1 MDRFLAM
8 QTFVRAARS
17 RSFTRTATQL
27 GISRSL
33 VTRHIA
39 ALEQSLGVTLFNRST
54 RSVLLTEDGASYLQS
69 CERILLD
76 VESTERA
83 LTQGR
88 GKPTGMLSITAP
100 KSFGTLHLADAIIDF
115 AKAQPDIRVSLT
127 LGDFTFRAQ
136 DFVASGHDVA
146 IRTVD
151 IRDSSIIAR
160 RIGTFQFVLCATPLY
175 IAEMGQPKDLDD
187 LATHRC
193 LVHSNSAEYDRR
205 WNFTGPHGATTVKI
219 TGDYLSNSSLALRK
233 AALAHLGI
241 GLVPH
246 YCVADDLASGAL
258 VEVLPAYR
266 PQIHPILVA
275 YPHGVA
281 PPAKVRVFVA
291 FLAKWF
297 AQRPEWAQPKVRVRD
312 NRRKR

>member
-17 RSFTRTATQL
+17 RSFTRTAAQL

-76 VESTERA
+76 VESAERA

-88 GKPTGMLSITAP
+88 GKPTGTLSITAP

-136 DFVASGHDVA
+136 DFVSSGHDVA
-146 IRTVD
+146 TRTVD

-175 IAEMGQPKDLDD
+175 IAEMEFHR
-187 LATHRC
+187 ATGRHHREDQRRLSLQFEPRPAQGHSCPSRHWAPATLLCRRRSGIGGARRSAAGLSTAGSSNPRC
-193 LVHSNSAEYDRR
+193 LSTWRGTTCESAGIRCFSGKMVR
-205 WNFTGPHGATTVKI
+205 ATARMGAAE
-219 TGDYLSNSSLALRK
+219 G
-233 AALAHLGI
+233 AHQGQS
-241 GLVPH
+241 P
-246 YCVADDLASGAL
+246 
-258 VEVLPAYR
+258 
-266 PQIHPILVA
+266 
-275 YPHGVA
+275 
-281 PPAKVRVFVA
+281 
-291 FLAKWF
+291 
-297 AQRPEWAQPKVRVRD
+297 
-312 NRRKR
+312 

>member
-8 QTFVRAARS
+8 QTFVRAASS
-17 RSFTRTATQL
+17 RSFTRTAAQL

-39 ALEQSLGVTLFNRST
+39 ALEQNLGVTLFNRST
-54 RSVLLTEDGASYLQS
+54 RSIRLTEDGVSYLQS

-76 VESTERA
+76 LESSERA
-83 LTQGR
+83 LAQGR
-88 GKPTGMLSITAP
+88 GKPSGTLSIAAP
-100 KSFGTLHLADAIIDF
+100 KSFGTMYLADAIIDF
-115 AKAQPDIRVSLT
+115 TAAQPDLRVSLT

-136 DFVASGHDVA
+136 DFVDSGHDVA

-160 RIGTFQFVLCATPLY
+160 RVGTFQFVLCASPRY
-175 IAEMGQPKDLDD
+175 IAEMGQPRDIEA
-187 LATHRC
+187 LAAHRC
-193 LVHSNSAEYDRR
+193 LVHSNSNEYDRR
-205 WNFTGPHGATTVKI
+205 WNFIGPSGAATVKI
-219 TGDYLSNSSLALRK
+219 NGDFLSNSSLALRK

-246 YCVADDLASGAL
+246 YCIAEDLASGAL
-258 VEVLPAYR
+258 VQVLPAYR
-266 PQIHPILVA
+266 PLPQPILVA

-297 AQRPEWAQPKVRVRD
+297 AQRPEWAQSKARTKD